1 MNNINSIRLGL
12 KPGEAHGPS
21 RQDYSLVAGLLL
33 AAVLGTTATTRTG
46 CDSGAA
52 CAGGVILLVLIGA
65 LRATSV
71 HLVLGSLQVHC
82 CLTRLLRFQRSL
94 LGDTTCHRIELGTAN
109 QVLEVSTWRE
119 KNVHRLDVLGCELL
133 DALRPFAA
141 DGDSESTQLAQLDL
155 VAVEQLLHQALAH
168 IGDYAFHRTA

>member
-94 LGDTTCHRIELGTAN
+94 LGDTTCHWIELGTVY
-109 QVLEVSTWRE
+109 QVLEVSTRRE
-119 KNVHRLDVLGCELL
+119 KDVHRLDVLGCELL
-133 DALRPFAA
+133 NALRPFAA

>member
-65 LRATSV
+65 LRAYIAT
-71 HLVLGSLQVHC
+71 LAACTNAQQVGEAVAQMC
-82 CLTRLLRFQRSL
+82 ADEPKLNGDLIAKEKFIRLLLPFLVR
-94 LGDTTCHRIELGTAN
+94 
-109 QVLEVSTWRE
+109 LEKGKGIDNLRLNINEAWTVYKRNRRE
-119 KNVHRLDVLGCELL
+119 KGL
-133 DALRPFAA
+133 
-141 DGDSESTQLAQLDL
+141 
-155 VAVEQLLHQALAH
+155 
-168 IGDYAFHRTA
+168 